1 MPAPVGLS
9 ATFDPSA
16 ANLYGST
23 VGRAGRATNQDVW
36 LAPMINEVNF
46 PTGGRNFETLGE
58 DPFLASQLVAQE
70 VAGVQEQGMISE
82 VKHFA
87 ENDFENGRRSTSVSI
102 DDQTLHQTELQAF
115 QAAIGAGAGAVMC
128 AYNRVN
134 DVYACSDDQLLNGI
148 LRQSFDFAGFVTSDW
163 GAVHR
168 ISDLVAGTDIEQ
180 PGNPTGTSTYGA
192 AALTDAVT
200 SGTAAV
206 PLSNDFPAVPA
217 FTGAQWKAALD
228 TAVFRILWVMNR
240 AGLLEGTRDGTH
252 YTDGTPYVP
261 PRPDLASL
269 QQGSFAAAQSVAEES
284 ATLLK
289 NDDQA
294 LPLSRRDLAGAGL
307 VVMGPTAIAPYIDG
321 GGSSHVTPYDPAQSP
336 FDALV
341 SAAGPAAHV
350 RYVPGYDLDGL
361 VVPATA
367 LTAPDPAKPDPNWT
381 LTAADAAFAGQP
393 GLLRQQTTTAAV
405 ASGQQPVLEPG
416 GAPDQ
421 LDPTLDYTRTRT
433 LPASTAWR
441 WTGTLTAPSA
451 GPWQL
456 KVFVSGQASAQM
468 FIDGL
473 TTDSGG
479 PLKVNMGA
487 YPAAPSTSYAGL
499 NEASRSHDPSN
510 ESLQQSTFSVTYA
523 AGEQHQV
530 DLRLVTGGATP
541 AQLQFRWIA
550 PDDQTQSI
558 NAAVAAAGSA
568 KKVVVFAYD
577 EGTEGRDRGGS
588 NQAAGLALPG
598 YQDALIAAVAA
609 ANPNT
614 VVVLNTGDPVLM
626 PWASA
631 VRSILEMWYPGQMGG
646 PATANVL
653 LGEANPSGKLPVT
666 FPADATHFPTFDPG
680 CTDTSLTGNC
690 PLYPGT
696 ARQGFL
702 SGVHGYATVTNLAS
716 NGIFQGY
723 RWYDEHNVEPLF
735 PFGFGLSYTSFD
747 YSALR
752 IEQARDGGLDVG
764 FHVRNVGSRW
774 GDEVPQVYVGPG
786 GAVPAGVQQ
795 AVRSLAQFTRIELA
809 PGQAE
814 DVSLHVGPRQLAYWS
829 TARQRWVV
837 ATGARQVFVGA
848 SSRDIRLSG
857 STLVRWSDL

>member
-1 MPAPVGLS
+1 M
-9 ATFDPSA
+9 
-16 ANLYGST
+16 
-23 VGRAGRATNQDVW
+23 
-36 LAPMINEVNF
+36 
-46 PTGGRNFETLGE
+46 
-58 DPFLASQLVAQE
+58 
-70 VAGVQEQGMISE
+70 
-82 VKHFA
+82 
-87 ENDFENGRRSTSVSI
+87 
-102 DDQTLHQTELQAF
+102 
-115 QAAIGAGAGAVMC
+115 
-128 AYNRVN
+128 
-134 DVYACSDDQLLNGI
+134 
-148 LRQSFDFAGFVTSDW
+148 TSDW

-168 ISDLVAGTDIEQ
+168 ISDLVSGTDIEQ
-180 PGNPTGTSTYGA
+180 PGNPTGTSTFGA

-200 SGTAAV
+200 NGTAAV

-240 AGLLEGTRDGTH
+240 PGLLEGTRYGTH

-261 PRPDLASL
+261 PRPDLESL
-269 QQGSFAAAQSVAEES
+269 KQSSLAAAQSVAEES

-289 NDDQA
+289 NEDQA
-294 LPLSRRDLAGAGL
+294 LPLSRRDLVVAGL
-307 VVMGPTAIAPYIDG
+307 VVMGPTAVAPYIDG

-341 SAAGPAAHV
+341 SAAGPGAHI
-350 RYVPGYDLDGL
+350 RYVPGYDLDGV

-367 LTAPDPAKPDPNWT
+367 LTAPDPANPDPNWT

-393 GLLRQQTTTAAV
+393 GLLRQQTTTAPV
-405 ASGQQPVLEPG
+405 ASGSQPVLEPG

-421 LDPTLDYTRTRT
+421 LDPTLDYTGTRT
-433 LPASTAWR
+433 LPANTAWR
-441 WTGTLTAPSA
+441 WTGTLTAPGP

-456 KVFVSGQASAQM
+456 KIFVAGQGGAQL
-468 FIDGL
+468 FVDGL
-473 TTDSGG
+473 TTETGG
-479 PLKVNMGA
+479 PRKINVGA

-499 NEASRSHDPSN
+499 NEASRSHDPGN
-510 ESLQQSTFSVTYA
+510 EGLQQSTFSVTYA
-523 AGEQHQV
+523 AGEQHHL
-530 DLRLVTGGATP
+530 DLRLLTGVGSS
-541 AQLQFRWIA
+541 AQLQLRWIP
-550 PDDQTQSI
+550 PDNQAQSI
-558 NAAVAAAGSA
+558 SAAVAAASSA
-568 KKVVVFAYD
+568 RKVIVFAYD
-577 EGTEGRDRGGS
+577 EGTEGSDRGGS
-588 NQAAGLALPG
+588 NQAAGLTLPG

-626 PWASA
+626 PWSGA
-631 VRSILEMWYPGQMGG
+631 VPSILEMWYPGQMGG

-653 LGEANPSGKLPVT
+653 LGEANPGGKLPVT

-696 ARQGFL
+696 AQPGFL
-702 SGVHGYATVTNLAS
+702 GGPHGYATVTNLAA
-716 NGIFQGY
+716 NGILQGY
-723 RWYDEHNVEPLF
+723 RWYDAHNVEPLF
-735 PFGFGLSYTSFD
+735 PFGFGLSFTRFD
-747 YSALR
+747 YSGLR
-752 IEQARDGGLDVG
+752 IEPARDGGLDVS
-764 FHVRNVGSRW
+764 FRVRNVGSRR

-814 DVSLHVGPRQLAYWS
+814 DVRLHVEPRQLAYWS

-837 ATGARQVFVGA
+837 ATGVRQVFVGA

-857 STLVRWSDL
+857 SAFARWSDL